1 MGNRHSGRISR
12 KSALTLI
19 ESTARKNPRP
29 PRPPADPIVKPE
41 TLSSEAA
48 AIWDR
53 LAPLCQ
59 AMQTLTVADVDA
71 FVTLCELVATHR
83 LATREK
89 ARPHFRA
96 ITRKGWAH
104 PALKLERETA
114 AALRPYFN
122 RFGLDPLGRA
132 RIRLPASDE
141 VPVDKWA
148 GLVG

>member
-29 PRPPADPIVKPE
+29 PQPPDDPLEKPAALSAD
-41 TLSSEAA
+41 AD

-59 AMQTLTVADVDA
+59 AMGTLTTADAEA
-71 FVTLCELVATHR
+71 FGRLCEL
-83 LATREK
+83 LATAHLASSQKSR
-89 ARPHFRA
+89 RGFRV
-96 ITRKGWAH
+96 ITNGAVH

-114 AALRPYFN
+114 NALRPYFS